1 MATMTVAQC
10 AADWIAQIAAD
21 QVATEDYENASANV
35 VIPVCECGAN
45 ANYFVPYLGAR
56 GVYLCDGCDAKRPRT
71 VRELLCLS
79 DYEDAAPKTLALI
92 AERDALLA
100 RDSDVER
107 LALGLF
113 QTDVCVREHVRRV
126 SDYAFQTPGFRT
138 VYDDSRWWHA
148 MFVAWCRDESGWRTV
163 ATCRAADIQQAWGK

>member
-1 MATMTVAQC
+1 MTAAQC

-21 QVATEDYENASANV
+21 QVATEDYENASASAA
-35 VIPVCECGAN
+35 IPVCERGAN
-45 ANYFVPYLGAR
+45 AERSYSILQW
-56 GVYLCDGCDAKRPRT
+56 T
-71 VRELLCLS
+71 VEPT
-79 DYEDAAPKTLALI
+79 AAIERADQMLALI